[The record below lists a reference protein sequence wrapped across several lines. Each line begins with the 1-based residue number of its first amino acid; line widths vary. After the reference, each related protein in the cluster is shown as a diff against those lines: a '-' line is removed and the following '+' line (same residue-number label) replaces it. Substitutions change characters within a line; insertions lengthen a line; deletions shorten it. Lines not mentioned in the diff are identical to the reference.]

1 MCVCGVCAGVGV
13 LHDIERVLEAGVVG
27 GDAQVLELCASS
39 KRQSSRSMQAGTF
52 TKSKSD

>member
-1 MCVCGVCAGVGV
+1 MCGVCAGVGV